1 MSKSTDIRILDVS
14 CDFEE
19 YQYRTPLKF
28 GGVPIDNCG
37 LLNVCLQVQTT
48 RWERSYRSGIY
59 DA

>member
-14 CDFEE
+14 YDFEE

-28 GGVPIDNCG
+28 GGCPDRQLWTAECAPSG
-37 LLNVCLQVQTT
+37 ADT
-48 RWERSYRSGIY
+48 RWERGNRFGIY